1 MRYIQVMKRRLVLV
15 FIAAALPAAAQEA
28 EDPPSLMER
37 GAQMFLE
44 GLMAE
49 VEPRLDDLQ
58 GLAQEF
64 GSAMRGFFTEMGPAF
79 RDLLSEVEDWSAYHP
94 PEILPNGDIIIRR
107 KAENPPADS
116 GEEDAPKSGGPID
129 L

>member
-1 MRYIQVMKRRLVLV
+1 MKRFLVVATLA
-15 FIAAALPAAAQEA
+15 FASTAGAQET

-37 GAQMFLE
+37 GAQLFLE

-49 VEPRLDDLQ
+49 MEPRLDELQ
-58 GLAQEF
+58 DLAQEF
-64 GSAMRGFFTEMGPAF
+64 GPAMRGFFEEMGPAF
-79 RDLLSEVEDWSAYHP
+79 GDLLSQVEDWSAYHP

-107 KAENPPADS
+107 KAEKPDEEPAKP
-116 GEEDAPKSGGPID
+116 EDPETNEPID

>member
-1 MRYIQVMKRRLVLV
+1 MKRFLV
-15 FIAAALPAAAQEA
+15 IACLASATPVLAQDA
-28 EDPPSLMER
+28 EEPPSLMER

-58 GLAQEF
+58 GFAQEF
-64 GSAMRGFFTEMGPAF
+64 GPAMRGFFEEMGPAF
-79 RDLLSEVEDWSAYHP
+79 RDLLAEVEDWSAYHP
-94 PEILPNGDIIIRR
+94 PEMLPNGDIIIRR
-107 KAENPPADS
+107 KAEEPAPEAP
-116 GEEDAPKSGGPID
+116 GEQIE

>member
-1 MRYIQVMKRRLVLV
+1 MKRLAFL
-15 FIAAALPAAAQEA
+15 AYLALSLPAAAQDA
-28 EDPPSLMER
+28 EDQPSLMER

-49 VEPRLDDLQ
+49 MEPRLDDLQ
-58 GLAQEF
+58 GFAQEF
-64 GSAMRGFFTEMGPAF
+64 GPAMRGFFAEMGPAF
-79 RDLLSEVEDWSAYHP
+79 RDLLAEVEDWSAYHP

-107 KAENPPADS
+107 KAETPEDPPKT
-116 GEEDAPKSGGPID
+116 DAPEGPID